1 MWEQVRLLV
10 LVERAGEGGL
20 GLWGDWEPFIFLPN
34 SQEVKSART
43 CFYTYVILNFTIDT
57 REVAFMAEEV
67 VIRDRKR
74 NAKPLTPWN
83 LEAKQNYRIES
94 GVRNALSMQ

>member
-1 MWEQVRLLV
+1 MGV
-10 LVERAGEGGL
+10 AA
-20 GLWGDWEPFIFLPN
+20 
-34 SQEVKSART
+34 K
-43 CFYTYVILNFTIDT
+43 FYTYVILNFTIDT

-83 LEAKQNYRIES
+83 FEARQNYRIES